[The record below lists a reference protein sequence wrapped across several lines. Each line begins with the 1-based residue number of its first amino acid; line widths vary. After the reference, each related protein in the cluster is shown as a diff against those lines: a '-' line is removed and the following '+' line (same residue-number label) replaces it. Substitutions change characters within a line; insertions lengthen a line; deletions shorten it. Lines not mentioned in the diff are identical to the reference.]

1 MDGGSYVDPEL
12 RKLYRQTETAFADG
26 IDEGIEDLFRRL
38 PLDDVKAILDSDL
51 LLLDEAR
58 VKSASFCRWNSPK

>member
-1 MDGGSYVDPEL
+1 MEERIGH
-12 RKLYRQTETAFADG
+12 RLYRLTDPAFADQ

-38 PLDDVKAILDSDL
+38 ALDDVKAILDNDL

-58 VKSASFCRWNSPK
+58 VNRSE